1 MPRVGI
7 KSTPHLKRLTLG
19 VVRIKHVYPNN
30 IIPITRNT
38 GAKAPSGIPNVTPD
52 ALTARSFGMHDYQN
66 SRMKNLFF
74 YEFFYL

>member
-19 VVRIKHVYPNN
+19 VVRIKYVYQNN

-38 GAKAPSGIPNVTPD
+38 GAKTPSGIPNFSPYT
-52 ALTARSFGMHDYQN
+52 LTARSFGIHDYQK

-74 YEFFYL
+74 YELF